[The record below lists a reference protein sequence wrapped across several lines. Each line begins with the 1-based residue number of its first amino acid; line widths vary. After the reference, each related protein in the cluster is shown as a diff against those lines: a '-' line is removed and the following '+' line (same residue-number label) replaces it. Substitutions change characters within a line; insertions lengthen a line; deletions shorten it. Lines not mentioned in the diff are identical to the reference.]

1 MPCFKTCVYIGL
13 SGDSIRK
20 RVDVV
25 GVDKSSSSNFLPSDV
40 FWHPTVDADMIHE
53 ANRARSLLCHWR
65 LMVCLMMLG
74 N

>member
-1 MPCFKTCVYIGL
+1 MYIPCFKTCVYIGL

-25 GVDKSSSSNFLPSDV
+25 GVEKWSSGCLISPDV
-40 FWHPTVDADMIHE
+40 VWPPTVIANIMHE
-53 ANRARSLLCHWR
+53 ANRASSLLCHCR
-65 LMVCLMMLG
+65 LMMLG